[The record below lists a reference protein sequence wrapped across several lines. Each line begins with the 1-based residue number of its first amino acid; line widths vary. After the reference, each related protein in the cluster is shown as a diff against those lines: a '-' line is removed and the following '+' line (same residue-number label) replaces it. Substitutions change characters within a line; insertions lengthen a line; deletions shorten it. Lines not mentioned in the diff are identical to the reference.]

1 MKIENKVIGIS
12 ILLGLLTGVADSA
25 IDSLMFYEKSF
36 WDLLIFDVPKFEIYL
51 RSIILFVFAISGFI
65 VSKIIVKHRKAEQI
79 QNDFLNLVLDSLKHP
94 FCVID
99 VVNYKIKLANSAAG
113 LEQQA
118 GNFTCHAIMHNNG
131 TPCNSIEHPC
141 PIEIIKKTK
150 KPVTLEHLH
159 YDKDGSPKNI
169 EVHAHPILDSNG
181 NVFQIIE
188 YSTDITDR
196 KRAEDVLRESHQIIE
211 GIINAIPVRV
221 FWKDKNLVYLGCN
234 SLFAQDAGF
243 ADPKDIIGKDD
254 YQMVWCDQAE
264 LYRNDDRQVIES
276 GGAKLLIE
284 EPQTTAEGKTITLL
298 TSKIPLRS
306 STGEIVGVLGTY
318 MDITQRKQAEETL
331 REVEEMY
338 RTLFESSRDAIMTL
352 APPTWFFTSGNPA
365 TTELFRV
372 KDEAEFISF
381 GPWQFSPERQ
391 PDGKPSDEKAK
402 EMIEAAM
409 RNGSHFFEW
418 THCHSDGTPFPAE
431 VLLTRMEQRGQVS
444 LQATVREIT
453 ERKRIEEEREKLIHE
468 LQNALAEV
476 KTLSGLLPICA
487 HCKNVRDD
495 KGYWN
500 KIESYIHQHS
510 GAQFSHG
517 ICPECAKKFFS
528 EFNLYNDSE

>member
-1 MKIENKVIGIS
+1 MKIEYKVIGIS
-12 ILLGLLTGVADSA
+12 ILLGLLTGVADSV
-25 IDSLMFYEKSF
+25 IDYLMFYEKPF
-36 WDLLIFDVPKFEIYL
+36 WDLLIFDVPTFEIFM
-51 RSIILFVFAISGFI
+51 RSIILIVFAISGI
-65 VSKIIVKHRKAEQI
+65 IASKIIVKHRKAAQK
-79 QNDFLNLVLDSLKHP
+79 QNDFLNLVLDSLKYP

-99 VVNYKIKLANSAAG
+99 VVDYKIKMANSAAG

-118 GNFTCHAIMHNNG
+118 GNSTCHAIMHNND

-150 KPVTLEHLH
+150 QSVTLEHLH

-169 EVHAHPILDSNG
+169 ELHAHPILDSNG
-181 NVFQIIE
+181 NVSQIVE
-188 YSTDITDR
+188 YSIDITER
-196 KRAEDVLRESHQIIE
+196 KQAEEALRESKQIIE
-211 GIINAIPVRV
+211 GIINAMPVRV
-221 FWKDKNLVYLGCN
+221 FWKDKNFVFLGCN
-234 SLFAQDAGF
+234 VLFAQDAGY

-254 YQMVWCDQAE
+254 YQMVWRDQAE
-264 LYRNDDRQVIES
+264 LYRNDDRQVMES
-276 GGAKLLIE
+276 GDAKLLIE
-284 EPQTTAEGKTITLL
+284 EPQTTPEGKTVTLL

-306 STGEIVGVLGTY
+306 SEGEVIGVLGTY
-318 MDITQRKQAEETL
+318 MDITDRKKAEQLLREAEEK
-331 REVEEMY
+331 Y

-352 APPTWFFTSGNPA
+352 APPTWLFTSGNPA
-365 TTELFRV
+365 TVQLFRV
-372 KDEAEFISF
+372 SDEAEFISL
-381 GPWQFSPERQ
+381 GPWQLSPERQ

-402 EMIEAAM
+402 EMIETAM

-431 VLLTRMEQRGQVS
+431 VLLTRMEQGDQVL
-444 LQATVREIT
+444 LQATVRDIS
-453 ERKRIEEEREKLIHE
+453 ERKRIEEEREKLIRE

-510 GAQFSHG
+510 GTQFSHG
-517 ICPECAKKFFS
+517 ICPECAKKFYSDFD
-528 EFNLYNDSE
+528 LYNDSE